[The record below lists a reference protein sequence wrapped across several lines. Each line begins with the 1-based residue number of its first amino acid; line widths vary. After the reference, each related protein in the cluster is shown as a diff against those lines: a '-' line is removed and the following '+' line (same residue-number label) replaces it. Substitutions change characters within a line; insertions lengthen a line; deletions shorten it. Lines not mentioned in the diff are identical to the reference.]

1 MHLSALFLTAAL
13 VAPAADKP
21 AVVGVQIRLADG
33 EKAVVVTATLADS
46 PAQKAGI
53 MPGDVLLEVGGLAPA
68 DLRAAV
74 AAIRSLKPN
83 RKVIFKVR
91 RDGKVKEI
99 EVIPAEGE

>member
-1 MHLSALFLTAAL
+1 MHLPALLLTITL
-13 VAPAADKP
+13 VASADKP

-33 EKAVVVTATLADS
+33 ENAVLVTATLADS

-53 MPGDVLLEVGGLAPA
+53 MPGDVLLEVDGLAPK

-83 RKVIFKVR
+83 KKVIFRVR
-91 RDGKVKEI
+91 RDGKLKEI
-99 EVIPAEGE
+99 EVTPAEGE